1 MEENQPKIGKF
12 SLNYGLILGLIS
24 VVYGVMLYSME
35 AHTTQDTSTQVISIV
50 LMIAIT
56 LWGIYNFK
64 KANNGYLTIGEALK
78 LGAGIALVGGIIG
91 VIYLLVLSNVLDPD
105 FAAKATENRLAE
117 SAANGDLTPQQLA
130 QQREMGIKYFW
141 IGYPFI
147 LIINIIIG
155 LVIGLIGGLIF
166 KKQKPAY

>member
-1 MEENQPKIGKF
+1 
-12 SLNYGLILGLIS
+12 
-24 VVYGVMLYSME
+24 
-35 AHTTQDTSTQVISIV
+35 
-50 LMIAIT
+50 
-56 LWGIYNFK
+56 
-64 KANNGYLTIGEALK
+64 
-78 LGAGIALVGGIIG
+78 
-91 VIYLLVLSNVLDPD
+91 
-105 FAAKATENRLAE
+105 LAE

-130 QQREMGIKYFW
+130 QQREMGIKNFW